1 MLLFKQ
7 YAQLKKEIKDYQKEE
22 KKDRFNVGQG
32 STESSAET
40 GKGKSKISK
49 NVTHGY
55 HTAKGKSAHP
65 MEDYV
70 FAELSRWK
78 IMSSPD
84 FWTETENAVRKAYRI
99 TDSKIL
105 EKSADLGKG
114 GSTAVTAILI
124 NCQKLVVANLGDSRA
139 VISRNGKAKQL
150 SVDHE
155 PDSKR
160 KDIEDR
166 GGFVTKFPGDVA
178 RVDGQLAVARAF
190 GDKTMKEHLSSEPH
204 ITIEMIDEDTD
215 FILLASDGIW
225 HVSPQVLILVHIILF
240 SPYKTRPSFLL
251 LYFRDGNTMVRFII
265 FWIDTNVSNDLYV
278 MNNQEAVDCIKN
290 VKDAREAAKALIEEA
305 LHRNSTDDI
314 SVSIVDSE
322 GLQEIRRL
330 AGHGKLN
337 VPVEKTF
344 PIVQVRE
351 AHEAKEKRI
360 VPGKVVLEFD

>member
-1 MLLFKQ
+1 MDSFQ
-7 YAQLKKEIKDYQKEE
+7 E
-22 KKDRFNVGQG
+22 KVGLG

-40 GKGKSKISK
+40 GRGKSKISK
-49 NVTHGY
+49 HVTHGY

-70 FAELSRWK
+70 FAEFKQVEDNELGLFAIFDGHVSQDV
-78 IMSSPD
+78 PD
-84 FWTETENAVRKAYRI
+84 YLRSHLFNNILKEPNFWTETENAVRKAYRI

-155 PDSKR
+155 PDSER

-190 GDKTMKEHLSSEPH
+190 GDKTMKDHLSSDPH
-204 ITIEMIDEDTD
+204 ITVEMIDEDTD
-215 FILLASDGIW
+215 FVLLASDGIW
-225 HVSPQVLILVHIILF
+225 H
-240 SPYKTRPSFLL
+240 
-251 LYFRDGNTMVRFII
+251 
-265 FWIDTNVSNDLYV
+265 V

-305 LHRNSTDDI
+305 LHRKSTDDI
-314 SVSIVDSE
+314 SV
-322 GLQEIRRL
+322 
-330 AGHGKLN
+330 
-337 VPVEKTF
+337 
-344 PIVQVRE
+344 
-351 AHEAKEKRI
+351 
-360 VPGKVVLEFD
+360 VVVKFQ